1 MKLLNITDMAPEL
14 AHPGFWDQKKLIFL
28 KSILFYCPKQV
39 IQKIDLSRIKSHIV
53 KSVSAMFFDESSGI
67 KYSFTKKEQKECN
80 DVIEMLQNHGWIC
93 TFFQLKNKTTRPSVI
108 PSSTKELR
116 LLNQI
121 NLFRDEFW
129 GGQTDFHS
137 NVKTML
143 VIEML
148 SGSGV
153 IHPSLLGCEID
164 TELLSSLKGSI
175 TLPVANGSSCK
186 VRIPLSARATL
197 LLEWIKINPEVL
209 SKKIHLETHDIKVLP
224 ALLYLSGLEAVIYTQ
239 LQKSQL
245 PVAPPEPNSDGEA
258 VFRYTRV
265 CFETINTNVAV
276 PKLIHRER
284 RKRSLTE
291 NSESGDLVLDQ
302 NESASNSSS
311 QPSLS
316 LTELQYQLDSVED
329 NIPWV
334 QECLISIGKVRFHL
348 KSLLTNSKGIY
359 QNGVINDSQVR
370 AIIDNTVEETL
381 ERAKKR
387 ALLKASI
394 DKHEIDKCIAILRQ
408 SHTCLELACSRIHYH
423 LCQQKNSL
431 DTCLKEISSVFEHG
445 LLLYPVA
452 DLRAWDEED
461 LELLVSDFILERE
474 GQELAENTKFNYLKN
489 FIRVIRFARREQSLF
504 SNLEFPEIDLENGL
518 VLTSRNHVLGPS
530 EFDYLKPN
538 KIELNRLIIERD
550 PTLIL
555 AFYGGM
561 RSGEIARLSLK
572 DIVSNDDELIIY
584 IRKGKTPSAKRSIPL
599 HLLAPPKAV
608 KVVKDYYEARL
619 INYRAHHKKLER
631 KKQPYDDR
639 SEVQFLSTD
648 GRCEVSTA
656 AKVIE
661 KSLSNLKEQIGNG
674 ADLHLLRHSFASM
687 MFLRWYCCKYPDFV
701 KELVDKKHWCFSK
714 KGLENL
720 RIFFG
725 EKPNEPIPDS
735 NITAAIHLIK
745 LMGHRDTNTFF
756 QVYVHSY
763 DAVLEHALN
772 RIHNKTDSI
781 DLPGKLITELIPNF
795 KSRASQVKLKSRTT
809 KFLVSL

>member
-1 MKLLNITDMAPEL
+1 MKSLNITDMAPEL
-14 AHPGFWDQKKLIFL
+14 AHPGFWDLKKLVFL
-28 KSILFYCPKQV
+28 KSILLYCPKRV
-39 IQKIDLSRIKSHIV
+39 IHKSDLSRIKSHIAE
-53 KSVSAMFFDESSGI
+53 SMNSLFIDESSGI
-67 KYSFTKKEQKECN
+67 KYSFTKEEQKECN

-93 TFFQLKNKTTRPSVI
+93 TFYQLKNKTKRPSVI
-108 PSSTKELR
+108 PSSTQELR

-121 NLFRDEFW
+121 NTLKDKFW
-129 GGQTDFHS
+129 SSQIDFHA

-153 IHPSLLGCEID
+153 IHPSLLGREID
-164 TELLSSLKGSI
+164 TELLSNPKGSI

-197 LLEWIKINPEVL
+197 LFEWIKKNPEVL
-209 SKKIHLETHDIKVLP
+209 SKKINLEAHDIKVLP
-224 ALLYLSGLEAVIYTQ
+224 ALLYLSGIEAVIYTQ
-239 LQKSQL
+239 LQRSQL
-245 PVAPPEPNSDGEA
+245 PVPPPELNSDGET
-258 VFRYTRV
+258 VFRYTKAS
-265 CFETINTNVAV
+265 FDLINTSTEIPN
-276 PKLIHRER
+276 LIHRER
-284 RKRSLTE
+284 RKRTLPE
-291 NSESGDLVLDQ
+291 NSENEDLVLDQ

-311 QPSLS
+311 PLSVSLP
-316 LTELQYQLDSVED
+316 ELQYQLDSVED
-329 NIPWV
+329 TIPWA
-334 QECLISIGKVRFHL
+334 QECLITIGKIRFQL

-359 QNGVINDSQVR
+359 QNGLLNEAQVK

-381 ERAKKR
+381 DRAEKR
-387 ALLKASI
+387 ASLRASI
-394 DKHEIDKCIAILRQ
+394 DKDEVAECIEILRQ
-408 SHTCLELACSRIHYH
+408 SHTCLKLACSRILYH

-474 GQELAENTKFNYLKN
+474 GQELAENTKINYLKN
-489 FIRVIRFARREQSLF
+489 FIRVIRYARREHSLF
-504 SNLEFPEIDLENGL
+504 SNLEFPEINLENGL
-518 VLTSRNHVLGPS
+518 VLTNRNHVLGPT

-538 KIELNRLIIERD
+538 KIELNRFIIERN

-561 RSGEIARLSLK
+561 RSGEMARLSLK
-572 DIVSNDDELIIY
+572 DIVSNDDELVIY

-608 KVVKDYYEARL
+608 KVVRDYYQARL
-619 INYRAHHKKLER
+619 INYRVYQKRLER
-631 KKQPYDDR
+631 NKQPYDDR

-661 KSLSNLKEQIGNG
+661 KSLSNLKEQIGSG

-701 KELVDKKHWCFSK
+701 KELVDKKHWCFSSE
-714 KGLENL
+714 GLAKL
-720 RIFFG
+720 RTFFG
-725 EKPNEPIPDS
+725 EKPNEPLADS
-735 NITAAIHLIK
+735 NITAATHLIK

-763 DAVLEHALN
+763 DAVLEHALH
-772 RIHNKTDSI
+772 RIHNGADSI
-781 DLPGKLITELIPNF
+781 DLPGTLITELIPNF
-795 KSRASQVKLKSRTT
+795 RSRASQVKLKSRTA